1 MKTAENKMFI
11 RWCVLGAVG
20 GILITA
26 GDPSLV
32 GHAGVVRRLSGA
44 AYRPRGRRHGGRRL
58 SGRYAHRDPPHV
70 RPDGIVYR
78 HPLCDA
84 AYRKDPLSQVDAG
97 FPSGHMEHSAG
108 GDPGYRPG
116 HAGACRY
123 MDVCYEPEQH
133 EYGYRDLVRSGCD
146 LWEEAQ
152 HKRLPGIEKV
162 HRNSVRIT
170 VDFLVRAWGLEP
182 QRIAAR
188 EPKSRMSTNS
198 IMPANMGCAAISAIF
213 HRYRRYCSTFS
224 AGAQGMF

>member
-1 MKTAENKMFI
+1 MLIA
-11 RWCVLGAVG
+11 
-20 GILITA
+20 IL
-26 GDPSLV
+26 
-32 GHAGVVRRLSGA
+32 
-44 AYRPRGRRHGGRRL
+44 
-58 SGRYAHRDPPHV
+58 PHV

-188 EPKSRMSTNS
+188 EPKGYVTLVKDFQSPPYRKGRTSFQRFKRCSVVAGRT
-198 IMPANMGCAAISAIF
+198 PAKS
-213 HRYRRYCSTFS
+213 
-224 AGAQGMF
+224 

>member
-1 MKTAENKMFI
+1 MFI

-20 GILITA
+20 GILMAA
-26 GDPSLV
+26 GDWLLGCIPIHETDT
-32 GHAGVVRRLSGA
+32 GMFNRAYYLSGA
-44 AYRPRGRRHGGRRL
+44 YGLWRPVL
-58 SGRYAHRDPPHV
+58 
-70 RPDGIVYR
+70 IVGLGAVGSFLYYFLVKAL
-78 HPLCDA
+78 HADIDTK
-84 AYRKDPLSQVDAG
+84 YRKDPLSQVDAG

-198 IMPANMGCAAISAIF
+198 IMPANMSCAAISAIF